1 MLEIRLLGGV
11 SITSEQCW
19 LPLELGPHGRQL
31 LGFLFEFPN
40 TPHRRDMLIDRIW
53 WDVEP
58 DRARRSFNTVL
69 WRLRKLLGISE
80 PDRTRTRIL
89 GSKHEVFLE
98 LASSTWVDTVAFRE
112 SLSDLSTGQAADQS
126 AKTLISRLVH
136 AFDTY
141 RGPFMD
147 GEDAEWIIEER
158 ERLHSLYVR
167 SGTQLVRL
175 LGSDGRYA
183 DAIDI
188 SKQILLSDPYR
199 EGLHCD
205 LVLLLIANGQ
215 RAEAI
220 QIQESMER
228 RLCSE
233 LGIAP
238 MPETLALTEMIT
250 TNAIFDKLE
259 GLKASR
265 WSS

>member
-1 MLEIRLLGGV
+1 MLGGV
-11 SITSEQCW
+11 SVTSEENW

-31 LGFLFEFPN
+31 LGFLFEFPD
-40 TPHRRDMLIDRIW
+40 TPHRREMLIDRIW
-53 WDVEP
+53 SDVDP

-80 PDRTRTRIL
+80 TARNRTRIL
-89 GSKHEVFLE
+89 GSKHEVFLD

-112 SLSDLSTGQAADQS
+112 SLSDLSAGRTLDRS
-126 AKTLISRLVH
+126 AKALISCLFD

-147 GEDAEWIIEER
+147 GEDAEWVIEER

-175 LGSDGRYA
+175 LGSDGCYA

-188 SKQILLSDPYR
+188 AKQILLADPYR

-220 QIQESMER
+220 QVQKSMER
-228 RLCSE
+228 RLRLE

-238 MPETLALTEMIT
+238 MPETSALTEMIT

-259 GLKASR
+259 GLKTSR

>member
-11 SITSEQCW
+11 SVTSERIW
-19 LPLELGPHGRQL
+19 LPMELGPHGRQL

-53 WDVEP
+53 WDVEH

-80 PDRTRTRIL
+80 PERTRTRIL
-89 GSKHEVFLE
+89 GSKHEIFLE
-98 LASSTWVDTVAFRE
+98 LASSTWVDTIAFRE
-112 SLSDLSTGQAADQS
+112 CLSDLCAGQAADRG
-126 AKTLISRLVH
+126 ANTLISRLSD

-167 SGTQLVRL
+167 TGTQLVRL
-175 LGSDGRYA
+175 LGGDGRYA
-183 DAIDI
+183 EAIDI
-188 SKQILLSDPYR
+188 AKHILQSDPYR

-205 LVLLLIANGQ
+205 LLLLLVANGQ

-228 RLCSE
+228 TLRSE

-238 MPETLALTEMIT
+238 MPETSALAEIIA
-250 TNAIFDKLE
+250 TNAIFDKLD

>member
-1 MLEIRLLGGV
+1 MLEIHLLGGV
-11 SITSEQCW
+11 SVTSNQSW

-40 TPHRRDMLIDRIW
+40 RPHRRDMLIDRIW
-53 WDVEP
+53 WDVDP

-80 PDRTRTRIL
+80 LERKCTRIL

-112 SLSDLSTGQAADQS
+112 SLSDLSAGQAMDRS
-126 AKTLISRLVH
+126 AETLIPRLFD
-136 AFDTY
+136 AFRTY

-147 GEDAEWIIEER
+147 GESADWIIEER

-167 SGTQLVRL
+167 TGTQLVRL
-175 LGSDGRYA
+175 LGGDGCYA

-188 SKQILLSDPYR
+188 AKQILLADPYR

-220 QIQESMER
+220 QIQESMEK
-228 RLCSE
+228 RLRSE

-238 MPETLALTEMIT
+238 MPETSALAEMIK
-250 TNAIFDKLE
+250 TNAIFDKLD
-259 GLKASR
+259 GLMASR
-265 WSS
+265 WSR

>member
-1 MLEIRLLGGV
+1 MTV
-11 SITSEQCW
+11 SI
-19 LPLELGPHGRQL
+19 
-31 LGFLFEFPN
+31 N
-40 TPHRRDMLIDRIW
+40 LIR
-53 WDVEP
+53 
-58 DRARRSFNTVL
+58 T
-69 WRLRKLLGISE
+69 E

-89 GSKHEVFLE
+89 GSKHEVFLK

-112 SLSDLSTGQAADQS
+112 SLRDLSAAQAVDQS
-126 AKTLISRLVH
+126 AKTLIPRLFD

-167 SGTQLVRL
+167 AGVQLVRL

-183 DAIDI
+183 DAIAFA
-188 SKQILLSDPYR
+188 KKILQTDPFR

-205 LVLLLIANGQ
+205 LVLLLVANGQ

-228 RLCSE
+228 KLRSE
-233 LGIAP
+233 LGIMP
-238 MPETLALTEMIT
+238 MPETLALAHRIK
-250 TNAIFDKLE
+250 TNAIFEELE
-259 GLKASR
+259 GLMTSR
-265 WSS
+265 WSR